1 MTQDSDDLLA
11 MVFSAP
17 IHLPPTQVKQEG
29 DMVITT
35 SESSHFE
42 SHRTS
47 SQHEETR
54 VTTETRTV
62 ESHSSGH
69 HFHAEKHEERSGSFY
84 EGGEQYHYENEGR
97 RDTAASGVA
106 PSVSVRS
113 SMSHQTHHEQS
124 YDLPTM
130 ESTYVTKSES
140 HRHGM
145 DGSEMSESSV
155 TLVSSH
161 AQQMEEVHQ
170 AIGEGARTP
179 IAPFRT
185 PSHDAVIEQ
194 FKSLHK
200 RESVASSVQQE
211 EDHSHLGDDHSARE
225 SPVKVTHYE
234 FDSSAIRS
242 RNSDEIEILEYQELG
257 FEPLLRMIASE
268 TAHVESQQ
276 LQDEHHHGDEDYHQ
290 ESHQHYEEHHQQESH
305 NHHHDSDD
313 DQFTFEN
320 VEYVHEKED
329 APHVDHGSDE
339 AHEER
344 IITTTTTTTDKLY
357 DPYAITVEEHHEH
370 DDHVTNNKND
380 ESFYSH
386 SVYDK
391 DHHHHRESPLLVDTH
406 HSDEQVEIRTSMHS
420 SGHSTLVRSAQ
431 RPNVDV
437 PLNAGAVKELLSKL
451 EAGQFNDEVHEKPRK
466 EINIFESLDENGNT
480 PPGVLP
486 PVPQPQSHY
495 HEFNELSYRQPRD
508 LTKATAKLHHYEAKD
523 HGEVHRH
530 DPNTCSDCRAGRHD
544 QHAYK
549 KIEARVERTHGHNQQ
564 DEHDRHDQHRYEQRE
579 GAGRYEK
586 RYDHYDDRQQR
597 YKHGNDHGH
606 YDQKIHHYSTSQHEQ
621 GEYAYAPSEYSEQSV
636 EENQLSVSQLRN
648 VFGGAAAKHNDEH
661 KTHKRTTSIHR
672 IDEVIRTG
680 GAGRNVV
687 DSSSHVS
694 KNSYKPQTNTVV
706 ATSAVQSHVSSPVHH
721 YTPQLPVQNHS
732 ISATSPKSPPPA
744 PVSVARVP
752 RSNNSDQF
760 NSIRVVRNVR
770 EFVNVYGRKD
780 FDTTKHNVITSP
792 ISPRSP
798 ILPIAQER
806 KVVSSVQASAKPNAA
821 QAQHHVQQKQ
831 TVVKTNV
838 QHSAPKAD
846 TVVQQRTTTTHVS
859 TGHKQEVQAPVP
871 AKRDMAFAAT
881 HKSAVPLPYY
891 HPEAIM
897 PCCCCNHLAHV
908 HHVQQHNHSGAL
920 VHDHHNKGHEM
931 HQHNT
936 GHIVSA
942 EHQLHQHEDPRDRSD
957 TDQSFVLTS
966 VSERRAA
973 YEQKSTTFPK
983 SKGPKPMA
991 SVKASVVASKPQV
1004 DPMHSYVPQTMTDQ
1018 TSVLTSKPQ
1027 VDPMHSY
1034 VPQTTVEQTSVLNL
1048 KSQVDPMHSYVP
1060 QNTVEQTSVLS
1071 LKPQAD
1077 PIHSYV
1083 PQTTV
1088 EQTNVLNSKSQV
1100 DPMHSYVPQTTVEQT
1115 SVLNSKSQVDPM
1127 HSYVPQNT
1135 VEQTSVLSL
1144 KPQADPMHSYVPQ
1157 INTAVSASAT
1167 QSHQGL
1173 SEHHYMPELPVQ
1185 NLYIPATSPVLS
1197 SPISPEALARMSLK
1211 TDSVELNESAVVK
1224 NVRDCVNAYGQKES
1238 DSTQQQVIKN
1248 NVVNVQEH
1256 TVATAVQYFTKANAL
1271 KAQEQFQKKQT
1282 TVKANVQ
1289 QHSEIPCCHVVP
1301 CCCCS
1306 HILHHHTMDHGKS
1319 CLCQQSCEICEK
1331 TCNIELSTKKNS
1343 PRTN

>member
-1 MTQDSDDLLA
+1 MTQDSDGT
-11 MVFSAP
+11 
-17 IHLPPTQVKQEG
+17 LPLRKRREEG
-29 DMVITT
+29 YCGIGR
-35 SESSHFE
+35 SPFCICPFFY
-42 SHRTS
+42 
-47 SQHEETR
+47 
-54 VTTETRTV
+54 VTPNSPR
-62 ESHSSGH
+62 
-69 HFHAEKHEERSGSFY
+69 AELRPAHDGIDVCNEERI
-84 EGGEQYHYENEGR
+84 
-97 RDTAASGVA
+97 
-106 PSVSVRS
+106 
-113 SMSHQTHHEQS
+113 
-124 YDLPTM
+124 
-130 ESTYVTKSES
+130 
-140 HRHGM
+140 
-145 DGSEMSESSV
+145 
-155 TLVSSH
+155 
-161 AQQMEEVHQ
+161 AQAWDEWQ

-370 DDHVTNNKND
+370 DDVSEDLMRKHVVEPMMREIMRATALTDNSAHFYETSHRTTSTTKYSHHMKKEVHVTNNKND

-391 DHHHHRESPLLVDTH
+391 EHHHHRESPLLVDTH

-508 LTKATAKLHHYEAKD
+508 LAKATATLHHYEAKD

-530 DPNTCSDCRAGRHD
+530 DPNTCSDCRAGRND

-549 KIEARVERTHGHNQQ
+549 RIEARVERTHGHNQQ

-586 RYDHYDDRQQR
+586 KYDHYDERQQR
-597 YKHGNDHGH
+597 TRHGNDHGH

-672 IDEVIRTG
+672 IDEVIRTA

-694 KNSYKPQTNTVV
+694 KNSYKPQTNTVM

-721 YTPQLPVQNHS
+721 YKQQLSVQNHS

-752 RSNNSDQF
+752 RSSNPDQF

-798 ILPIAQER
+798 ILPVAQER
-806 KVVSSVQASAKPNAA
+806 KVVSTVQASAKPNAA

-831 TVVKTNV
+831 TVVKTSV
-838 QHSAPKAD
+838 QHSAPKTD

-920 VHDHHNKGHEM
+920 VHGNHYPFVPLVLYNDVDIYHTDHHNKEHEM
-931 HQHNT
+931 HQHHT

-942 EHQLHQHEDPRDRSD
+942 EHQLHQHEDPR
-957 TDQSFVLTS
+957 
-966 VSERRAA
+966 
-973 YEQKSTTFPK
+973 
-983 SKGPKPMA
+983 
-991 SVKASVVASKPQV
+991 
-1004 DPMHSYVPQTMTDQ
+1004 
-1018 TSVLTSKPQ
+1018 TSVLTLKPQ
-1027 VDPMHSY
+1027 ADPMHSY
-1034 VPQTTVEQTSVLNL
+1034 VPQTTVEQADPMHSYVPQTQVEQTSVLSS
-1048 KSQVDPMHSYVP
+1048 KSHVDPMHSYVP

-1071 LKPQAD
+1071 LKP
-1077 PIHSYV
+1077 H
-1083 PQTTV
+1083 
-1088 EQTNVLNSKSQV
+1088 
-1100 DPMHSYVPQTTVEQT
+1100 
-1115 SVLNSKSQVDPM
+1115 
-1127 HSYVPQNT
+1127 
-1135 VEQTSVLSL
+1135 
-1144 KPQADPMHSYVPQ
+1144 ADPMHSYVPQ
-1157 INTAVSASAT
+1157 INTVSASAT
-1167 QSHQGL
+1167 QSHQDL
-1173 SEHHYMPELPVQ
+1173 YEHHYMPELPVQ
-1185 NLYIPATSPVLS
+1185 NLYISATSPVLS

-1211 TDSVELNESAVVK
+1211 TDSVDLNESGVVK
-1224 NVRDCVNAYGQKES
+1224 NVRDYVNAYGQKES
-1238 DSTQQQVIKN
+1238 DSTHQQVIKN

-1256 TVATAVQYFTKANAL
+1256 KVATAVQNFTKANAL
-1271 KAQEQFQKKQT
+1271 RAQEQFQKKQT
-1282 TVKANVQ
+1282 IVKTSVQ
-1289 QHSEIPCCHVVP
+1289 QHSEVI
-1301 CCCCS
+1301 
-1306 HILHHHTMDHGKS
+1306 
-1319 CLCQQSCEICEK
+1319 
-1331 TCNIELSTKKNS
+1331 
-1343 PRTN
+1343 